1 MTVNNSM
8 EVRFVELMSQL
19 FQLDEAERLGFGI
32 YRIIRRHNH
41 EVKAFLGEVAREG
54 GKKVLNGGKLF
65 EIIEKAF
72 AVADDE
78 QAAGD
83 RFRIKELER
92 KLGLSTG
99 MPDAEKE
106 ASLLKLADVPAT
118 KDLVEEYRSRKEHLE
133 ASGTAEAD
141 RMEVFNR
148 LHQFFDRHYQD
159 GDFIVERRY
168 GKDGSRYIRSTGD
181 DTEFHF
187 ATEDMYY
194 IKSGDIFTDFLVTLS
209 YGQQIVFT
217 VEPDILEQT
226 RAVLRPTDK
235 AHYELHEITRNKQG
249 QVIVVLKYLK
259 NAQTDKEK
267 ERIAVEVHKACGGD
281 PAEIKRWLNH
291 FIARNQSDFF
301 IHKRLKESLTEDLDI
316 FIKTEVLDA
325 DQLMGGGDLPQRM
338 IKVGRVVREIGLQI
352 IDFLAVLEDFQRRL
366 WEKKKL
372 VFETRY
378 VITLDRIAALAGDE
392 WLTPR
397 LDAVIKGQQAE
408 WKELGLGKITT
419 PDQCRV
425 KKESNLF
432 NKTAYRWLPLPMDT
446 ANFDQ
451 AFKWDLLAAVTAL
464 HPLDENVDGLAIHSD
479 NWQALNTLQLK
490 YGESVK
496 CIYIDP
502 PYNTKSSSIPYK
514 NGYRHASWGAM
525 MFNQLHMLH
534 RFTSRDG
541 AIFVSIDKTERT
553 LLEHTLDAVFGT
565 GNRIEELVWAMN
577 TTNSQLPNYSTNH
590 EYVEVYAKHR
600 PTVEQE
606 TDMFREQKPGFA
618 EVMELVESLNPDYPP
633 IQTIEERLKE
643 LYQRHRMEYQE
654 EIESKGLEWEDEKR
668 NDPWKGLYSYNRAE
682 YRDPT
687 GSFVEE
693 AQAKERQATIRIWQ
707 EGDMSMPA
715 TKQAASTRDP
725 DHPNWRFYTPL
736 HPLTGKP
743 CACPKRGWAFP
754 YSNGEDSFETRS
766 FMALEKDNRIAW
778 GKTEKKVPRIK
789 RMLHEVESNIGKS
802 VFTDYS
808 DGEKQTSA
816 MFGKSGVFL
825 APKHTQFVSR
835 FIRQA
840 SRPDS
845 LVLDSFGGSGS
856 SADAVISVN
865 RVDKTRRR
873 FITVEVNQYFETLI
887 VPRLKK
893 AGAAATWQKGKAKSL
908 DGPGLFMRVQALEQ
922 YEDTLEN
929 LDTGDTGQLDFKFYN
944 PAFTLRYGL
953 NQESK
958 AVYCSIGHFKSP
970 FGYQLQRVEG
980 GGKAVSRPV
989 DLVESLVYLVGLKVN
1004 RMIREAEGVVITG
1017 ADPRNRSVSV
1027 FFRDCDHENSMAW
1040 VEQKLHEHPAD
1051 RVVTNDPAGLH
1062 FEGCER
1068 FEAIEL
1074 FFAGQFGGR

>member
-1 MTVNNSM
+1 MNDRNVM
-8 EVRFVELMSQL
+8 EVRFVQLMSQL
-19 FQLDEAERLGFGI
+19 FQLDEAERLDFGI
-32 YRIIRRHNH
+32 YRIIKRHNL
-41 EVKAFLGEVAREG
+41 EVQEFLGEVVSEG
-54 GKKVLNGGKLF
+54 GNKVLRGGKLS

-72 AVADDE
+72 TVEDDE
-78 QAAGD
+78 QTAGD
-83 RFRIKELER
+83 RYRIQGIEK
-92 KLGLSTG
+92 KLGLSLG
-99 MPDAEKE
+99 LPAE
-106 ASLLKLADVPAT
+106 ALNAKLSELEKIPAT
-118 KDLVEEYRSRKEHLE
+118 KDLVEEYRSRKEHLA

-148 LHQFFDRHYQD
+148 LYQFFDRHYQD

-194 IKSGDIFTDFLVTLS
+194 IKSGDIFTDFPVSLS

-217 VEPDILEQT
+217 LDPETLEKT
-226 RAVLRPTDK
+226 RSTLRPTDK
-235 AHYELHEITRNKQG
+235 AHYELHEVTRNEQG

-281 PAEIKRWLNH
+281 PAEIKRWLNQ

-301 IHKRLKESLTEDLDI
+301 IHKRLKETLTEDLDI

-338 IKVGRVVREIGLQI
+338 IKVGRVVRQIGLQI

-378 VITLDRIAALAGDE
+378 VITLDRIATLAGEE
-392 WLTPR
+392 WLTPH
-397 LDAVIKGQQAE
+397 LDAIIEGQQAE
-408 WKELGLGKITT
+408 WEELGLGTISRRE
-419 PDQCRV
+419 QCRGE
-425 KKESNLF
+425 KESNLF
-432 NKTAYRWLPLPMDT
+432 TKSVYRWLPLPVDT
-446 ANFDQ
+446 ANFDE
-451 AFKWDLLAAVTAL
+451 AFKWDLLAAVTAR
-464 HPLDENVDGLAIHSD
+464 HPLDDAIDGLAIHSD

-502 PYNTKSSSIPYK
+502 PYNTKSSGIPYK

-525 MFNQLHMLH
+525 MFNQLQMLH
-534 RFTSRDG
+534 RFISRDG

-553 LLEHTLDAVFGT
+553 LLEHTLDGVFGT

-618 EVMELVESLNPDYPP
+618 EVMELVESLNPEYPL
-633 IQTIEERLKE
+633 IQSIEERLKE
-643 LYQRHRMEYQE
+643 LYQQHRMEYQE
-654 EIESKGLEWEDEKR
+654 EIESKGLEWDDEKG
-668 NDPWKGLYSYNRAE
+668 NDPWKGLYNYSRAE
-682 YRDPT
+682 YRDPS

-693 AQAKERQATIRIWQ
+693 AQARERQASIWIWR
-707 EGDMSMPA
+707 ESDISMPA
-715 TKQAASTRDP
+715 TKQAESTRDP
-725 DHPNWRFYTPL
+725 DHPNWRFYTPN
-736 HPLTGKP
+736 HPVTGKP
-743 CACPKRGWAFP
+743 CPHPKSGWKFP
-754 YSNGEDSFETRS
+754 YSNGIDSLETRS
-766 FMALEKDNRIAW
+766 FLALEKDNRIAW
-778 GKTEKKVPRIK
+778 GKNEKKVPQVK

-825 APKHTQFVSR
+825 APKHTHFVSR

-840 SRPDS
+840 TRPDS
-845 LVLDSFGGSGS
+845 QVLDSFGGSGS
-856 SADAVISVN
+856 SADAVIRVN

-893 AGAAATWQKGKAKSL
+893 AGAATTWQKGKARSL

-929 LDTGDTGQLDFKFYN
+929 LDTGDRGQLDLKFYD

-958 AVYCSIGHFKSP
+958 EVYCAIGHFRSP

-980 GGKAVSRPV
+980 GGKAPLRPV
-989 DLVESLVYLVGLKVN
+989 DLVESLVYLMGLRVN
-1004 RMIREAEGVVITG
+1004 RMIREPEGVLITG
-1017 ADPRNRSVSV
+1017 SDPRNRSVAV
-1027 FFRDCDHENSMAW
+1027 FFRDCDHENTMAW
-1040 VEQKLHEHPAD
+1040 VEQKLQEHPAD
-1051 RVVTNDPAGLH
+1051 QVVTNDPASLH

-1068 FEAIEL
+1068 FEAIES